1 VAYWTRTP
9 LIYMYW
15 DISVQVGRLTP
26 SNIFLTLEDDGGQAF
41 ACINMEWQVVQKKK
55 WNGKHSDYY
64 YYYIYML
71 SYCQS

>member
-1 VAYWTRTP
+1 
-9 LIYMYW
+9 MYW

-55 WNGKHSDYY
+55 MEW
-64 YYYIYML
+64 
-71 SYCQS
+71 QAQ